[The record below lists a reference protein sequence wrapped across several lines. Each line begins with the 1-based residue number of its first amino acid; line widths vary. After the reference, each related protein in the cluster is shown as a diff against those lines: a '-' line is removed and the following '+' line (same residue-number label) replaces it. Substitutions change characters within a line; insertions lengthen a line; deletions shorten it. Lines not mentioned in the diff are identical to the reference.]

1 MYMINNKYYYLK
13 KIKDKKKN
21 LDLLLLADPEEEAI
35 DKYIDKYID
44 NCEVFEFYHRDILI
58 GQGAV
63 IELSS
68 TVYEI
73 KNFAIYEKFHN
84 CGYGKILINLLC
96 EKYLENFK
104 NRYIIVGTSEQGVG
118 FYKKCGFQ
126 FSHIVK
132 DFFITNYKQPI
143 FENGIQCKDMFYLKF
158 KEVTMENF
166 AYYTPTK
173 VVFGKDEEKNVG
185 KLAKDFGAKKVLIHY
200 GGGSAVR
207 SGLIDR
213 IKTSL
218 SEENIAFVEL
228 GGVKPNPRLSLI
240 YEGIKLAKENG
251 IDFILAVGGGSVID
265 SAKGIGYGV
274 ANPDIEDVW
283 DLYIGKKKTQKCA
296 PIGVVLTIAAAG
308 SEMSSGSVVTKEDEQ
323 LKRSYGCDNARPK
336 FAIMNPELTYTL
348 PKYQIAC
355 GVVDIM
361 MHTMERYFS
370 PVGNLELTDKIAEGL
385 LRTMLKYGKLSLE
398 NPNNY
403 EARAEIM
410 WASSLAHNG
419 LTGCGGIGDWSTHQ
433 LEHDLGGVYDIAHG
447 AGLAAVWGSWARY
460 VYKENPRRF
469 AQFAENVFGIEK
481 IGTDEEMAIKGIEAM
496 ENFYKEI
503 EMPISISE
511 TGINLSDEDVEM
523 LAEKCSNNGT
533 RYIGSFKK
541 LFKEDMA
548 KIYSMA
554 R

>member
-1 MYMINNKYYYLK
+1 MYMINNNYYYLK
-13 KIKDKKKN
+13 KIEDKKKN
-21 LDLLLLADPEEEAI
+21 LALLLLADPEEEA
-35 DKYIDKYID
+35 IDKYID

-63 IELSS
+63 MELSS

-96 EKYLENFK
+96 KKYLENFK
-104 NRYIIVGTSEQGVG
+104 NIEILVGTSEQGVG

-251 IDFILAVGGGSVID
+251 VDFILAVGGGSVID

-385 LRTMLKYGKLSLE
+385 LKTMIKYGKLSLE
-398 NPNNY
+398 NPTNY

-481 IGTDEEMAIKGIEAM
+481 VGADEEMAIKGIEAM

>member
-1 MYMINNKYYYLK
+1 MYMINNNYYYLK
-13 KIKDKKKN
+13 KIEDKKKN
-21 LDLLLLADPEEEAI
+21 LALLLLADPEEEAI
-35 DKYIDKYID
+35 DKYIND
-44 NCEVFEFYHRDILI
+44 CEIFEFYHKDILI
-58 GQGAV
+58 GQGAIKQV
-63 IELSS
+63 SS
-68 TVYEI
+68 TTYEI

-96 EKYLENFK
+96 KKYLENFK
-104 NRYIIVGTSEQGVG
+104 NIEILVGTSEQGVG

-126 FSHIVK
+126 FSHVIK

-158 KEVTMENF
+158 KGVNMENF

-185 KLAKDFGAKKVLIHY
+185 KLAKEFGAKKVLIHY

-207 SGLIDR
+207 SGLIDK

-218 SEENIAFVEL
+218 TEENISFVEL

-251 IDFILAVGGGSVID
+251 VDFILAVGGGSVID
-265 SAKGIGYGV
+265 SAKGIGYGI

-308 SEMSSGSVVTKEDEQ
+308 SEMSGGSVVTKEDEQ

-385 LRTMLKYGKLSLE
+385 LRTMIKYGKLSLE
-398 NPNNY
+398 NPHNY

-447 AGLAAVWGSWARY
+447 AGLSAVWGSWARY
-460 VYKENPRRF
+460 VYKENPKRF
-469 AQFAENVFGIEK
+469 VQFAENVFGIEK
-481 IGTDEEMAIKGIEAM
+481 IGTDEDVAIKGIEAM
-496 ENFYKEI
+496 ENFYKDI

>member
-1 MYMINNKYYYLK
+1 MHMINNNYYYLK
-13 KIKDKKKN
+13 KIEDKKKN
-21 LDLLLLADPEEEAI
+21 LALLLLADPEEEAI
-35 DKYIDKYID
+35 DRYIND
-44 NCEVFEFYHRDILI
+44 CEIFEFYHKDILI
-58 GQGAV
+58 GQGA
-63 IELSS
+63 IKQLSS
-68 TVYEI
+68 TIYEI

-84 CGYGKILINLLC
+84 CGYGKILIKLLC
-96 EKYLENFK
+96 KKYLENFK
-104 NRYIIVGTSEQGVG
+104 NIEILVGTSEQGVG

-126 FSHIVK
+126 FSHVIK

-158 KEVTMENF
+158 KGVNMENF

-207 SGLIDR
+207 SGLIDK

-218 SEENIAFVEL
+218 TEENISFVEL

-240 YEGIKLAKENG
+240 YEGIKLSKENSV
-251 IDFILAVGGGSVID
+251 DFILAIGGGSVID
-265 SAKGIGYGV
+265 SAKGIGYGI

-308 SEMSSGSVVTKEDEQ
+308 SEMSGGSVVTKEDEQ

-385 LRTMLKYGKLSLE
+385 LRTMIKYGKLSLE
-398 NPNNY
+398 NPYNY

-447 AGLAAVWGSWARY
+447 AGLSAVWGSWARY
-460 VYKENPRRF
+460 VYKENPKRF
-469 AQFAENVFGIEK
+469 VQFAENVFGIEK
-481 IGTDEEMAIKGIEAM
+481 IGTDEEVAIKGIEAM
-496 ENFYKEI
+496 ENFYKDI

-511 TGINLSDEDVEM
+511 TGINLSDENVEM

-541 LFKEDMA
+541 FFKEDMA

-554 R
+554 K

>member
-13 KIKDKKKN
+13 RIKDKKKN

-35 DKYIDKYID
+35 DKYIND
-44 NCEVFEFYHRDILI
+44 CEVFEFYYRDILI
-58 GQGAV
+58 GQGA
-63 IELSS
+63 IKQLSS
-68 TVYEI
+68 TTYEI

-96 EKYLENFK
+96 KKYLENFK
-104 NRYIIVGTSEQGVG
+104 NIEILVGTSEQGVG

-126 FSHIVK
+126 FSHIIK
-132 DFFITNYKQPI
+132 NFFITNYKQPI

-158 KEVTMENF
+158 KGVNMENF

-185 KLAKDFGAKKVLIHY
+185 KLAKEFGAKKVLIHY
-200 GGGSAVR
+200 GGGSAIR
-207 SGLIDR
+207 SGLIDK

-218 SEENIAFVEL
+218 TEENISFIEL

-240 YEGIKLAKENG
+240 YEGIKLAKENSV
-251 IDFILAVGGGSVID
+251 DFILAVGGGSVID

-385 LRTMLKYGKLSLE
+385 LRTMIKYGKLSLE
-398 NPNNY
+398 NPYNY

-447 AGLAAVWGSWARY
+447 AGLSAVWGSWARY
-460 VYKENPRRF
+460 VYKENPKRF
-469 AQFAENVFGIEK
+469 VQFAKNVFGIEK
-481 IGTDEEMAIKGIEAM
+481 IGTDEEIAIKGIEAM
-496 ENFYKEI
+496 ENFYKDI

-511 TGINLSDEDVEM
+511 TGITLSEKDVEM

-541 LFKEDMA
+541 LFKEDMV

>member
-13 KIKDKKKN
+13 KIEDKKKN

-35 DKYIDKYID
+35 DKYID
-44 NCEVFEFYHRDILI
+44 NCEVFEFYYRDILI

-63 IELSS
+63 MELSS
-68 TVYEI
+68 IVYEI

-96 EKYLENFK
+96 EKYLESFK
-104 NRYIIVGTSEQGVG
+104 NIEILVGTSEQGVG
-118 FYKKCGFQ
+118 FYKKCRFQ

-132 DFFITNYKQPI
+132 DFFITNYKQLI

-207 SGLIDR
+207 SGLIDK

-218 SEENIAFVEL
+218 SEENISFVEL

-385 LRTMLKYGKLSLE
+385 LKTMIKYGKLSLE
-398 NPNNY
+398 NPTNY

-447 AGLAAVWGSWARY
+447 AGLSAVWGSWARY
-460 VYKENPRRF
+460 VFKENPRRF

-481 IGTDEEMAIKGIEAM
+481 TGTDEDIAIKGIEAM
-496 ENFYKEI
+496 ENFYKDI

-511 TGINLSDEDVEM
+511 TGITLSDEDVEM

>member
-35 DKYIDKYID
+35 DKYID

-63 IELSS
+63 MELSS

-132 DFFITNYKQPI
+132 NFFITNYKQPI

-218 SEENIAFVEL
+218 SEENISFVEL

-251 IDFILAVGGGSVID
+251 VDFILAVGGGSVID

-385 LRTMLKYGKLSLE
+385 LKTMIKYGKLSLE
-398 NPNNY
+398 NPTNY

-481 IGTDEEMAIKGIEAM
+481 IGTDEEVAIKGIEAM
-496 ENFYKEI
+496 ENFYKDI

-511 TGINLSDEDVEM
+511 TGITLSEKDIEM

-554 R
+554 K

>member
-35 DKYIDKYID
+35 DKYID

-63 IELSS
+63 MELSS

-158 KEVTMENF
+158 KEATMENF

-185 KLAKDFGAKKVLIHY
+185 KLAKEFGAKKVLIHY

-207 SGLIDR
+207 SGLIDK

-218 SEENIAFVEL
+218 TEENISFVEL

-240 YEGIKLAKENG
+240 YEGIKLSKENSV
-251 IDFILAVGGGSVID
+251 DFILAVGGGSVID

-283 DLYIGKKKTQKCA
+283 DLYIGKKKTQNCA

-308 SEMSSGSVVTKEDEQ
+308 SEMSGGSVVTKEDEQ

-336 FAIMNPELTYTL
+336 FAVMNPELTYTL

-385 LRTMLKYGKLSLE
+385 LRTMIKYGKLSLE
-398 NPNNY
+398 NPHNY

-447 AGLAAVWGSWARY
+447 AGLSAVWGSWARY
-460 VYKENPRRF
+460 VYKENPKRF
-469 AQFAENVFGIEK
+469 VQFAENVFGIEK
-481 IGTDEEMAIKGIEAM
+481 IGTDEDVAIKGIEAM
-496 ENFYKEI
+496 ENFYKDI

-554 R
+554 K

>member
-13 KIKDKKKN
+13 RIKDKKKN

-35 DKYIDKYID
+35 DKYIND
-44 NCEVFEFYHRDILI
+44 CEVFEFYYRDILI
-58 GQGAV
+58 GQGA
-63 IELSS
+63 IKQLSS
-68 TVYEI
+68 TTYEI

-96 EKYLENFK
+96 KKYLENFK
-104 NRYIIVGTSEQGVG
+104 NIEILVGTSEQGVG

-126 FSHIVK
+126 FSHIIK
-132 DFFITNYKQPI
+132 NFFITNYKQPI

-158 KEVTMENF
+158 KGVNMENF

-185 KLAKDFGAKKVLIHY
+185 KLAKEFGAKKVLIHY
-200 GGGSAVR
+200 GGGSAIR
-207 SGLIDR
+207 SGLIDK

-218 SEENIAFVEL
+218 TEENISFIEL

-251 IDFILAVGGGSVID
+251 VDFILAVGGGSVID

-385 LRTMLKYGKLSLE
+385 LRTMIKYGKLSLE
-398 NPNNY
+398 NPYNY

-433 LEHDLGGVYDIAHG
+433 L
-447 AGLAAVWGSWARY
+447 
-460 VYKENPRRF
+460 NM
-469 AQFAENVFGIEK
+469 
-481 IGTDEEMAIKGIEAM
+481 T
-496 ENFYKEI
+496 
-503 EMPISISE
+503 
-511 TGINLSDEDVEM
+511 
-523 LAEKCSNNGT
+523 
-533 RYIGSFKK
+533 
-541 LFKEDMA
+541 
-548 KIYSMA
+548 
-554 R
+554 

>member
-13 KIKDKKKN
+13 RIADKKKN

-35 DKYIDKYID
+35 DKYIND
-44 NCEVFEFYHRDILI
+44 CEIFEFYHKDILI
-58 GQGAV
+58 GQGA
-63 IELSS
+63 IKQLSS
-68 TVYEI
+68 TIYEI

-96 EKYLENFK
+96 KKYLENFK
-104 NRYIIVGTSEQGVG
+104 NIEILVGTSEQGVG

-126 FSHIVK
+126 FSHVIK
-132 DFFITNYKQPI
+132 DFFVTNYKQPI

-158 KEVTMENF
+158 KGVNMENF

-185 KLAKDFGAKKVLIHY
+185 KLAKEFGAKKVLIHY

-207 SGLIDR
+207 SGLIDK

-218 SEENIAFVEL
+218 TEESISFIEL

-240 YEGIKLAKENG
+240 YEGIKLAKENSV
-251 IDFILAVGGGSVID
+251 DFILAVGGGSVID
-265 SAKGIGYGV
+265 SAKGIGYGI

-308 SEMSSGSVVTKEDEQ
+308 SEMSGGSVVTKEDEQ

-385 LRTMLKYGKLSLE
+385 LRTMIKYGKLSLE
-398 NPNNY
+398 NPHNY

-447 AGLAAVWGSWARY
+447 AGLSAVWGSWARY
-460 VYKENPRRF
+460 VYKENPKRF
-469 AQFAENVFGIEK
+469 VQFAENVFGIEK
-481 IGTDEEMAIKGIEAM
+481 IGTDEEIAIKGIETM
-496 ENFYKEI
+496 ENFYKDI

>member
-35 DKYIDKYID
+35 DKYID

-63 IELSS
+63 MELSS

-132 DFFITNYKQPI
+132 DFFITNYKQLI

-240 YEGIKLAKENG
+240 YEGIKLAKENNV
-251 IDFILAVGGGSVID
+251 DFILAVGGGSVID

-296 PIGVVLTIAAAG
+296 PIGVILTIAAAG

-385 LRTMLKYGKLSLE
+385 LKTMIKYGKLSLE
-398 NPNNY
+398 NPTNY

-481 IGTDEEMAIKGIEAM
+481 VGADEEMAIKGIEAM

>member
-1 MYMINNKYYYLK
+1 MHMINNNYYYLK
-13 KIKDKKKN
+13 KIEDKKKN
-21 LDLLLLADPEEEAI
+21 LALLLLADPEEEAI
-35 DKYIDKYID
+35 DRYIND
-44 NCEVFEFYHRDILI
+44 CEIFEFYHKDILI
-58 GQGAV
+58 GQGA
-63 IELSS
+63 IKQLSS
-68 TVYEI
+68 TIYEI

-84 CGYGKILINLLC
+84 CGYGKILIKLLC
-96 EKYLENFK
+96 KKYLENFK
-104 NRYIIVGTSEQGVG
+104 NIEILVGTSEQGVG

-126 FSHIVK
+126 FSHIIK
-132 DFFITNYKQPI
+132 DFFVTNYKQPI

-158 KEVTMENF
+158 KGVNMENF

-207 SGLIDR
+207 SGLIDK

-218 SEENIAFVEL
+218 TEENISFVEL

-240 YEGIKLAKENG
+240 YEGIKLAKENNV
-251 IDFILAVGGGSVID
+251 DFILAVGGGSVID
-265 SAKGIGYGV
+265 SAKGIGYGI

-308 SEMSSGSVVTKEDEQ
+308 SEMSGGSVVTKEDEQ

-385 LRTMLKYGKLSLE
+385 LRTMIKYGKLSLE
-398 NPNNY
+398 NPHNY

-447 AGLAAVWGSWARY
+447 AGLSAVWGSWARY
-460 VYKENPRRF
+460 VYKENPKRF
-469 AQFAENVFGIEK
+469 VQFAENVFGIEK
-481 IGTDEEMAIKGIEAM
+481 IGTDEEVAIKGIEAM
-496 ENFYKEI
+496 ENFYKDI

-541 LFKEDMA
+541 FFKEDMA

>member
-1 MYMINNKYYYLK
+1 
-13 KIKDKKKN
+13 
-21 LDLLLLADPEEEAI
+21 
-35 DKYIDKYID
+35 
-44 NCEVFEFYHRDILI
+44 
-58 GQGAV
+58 
-63 IELSS
+63 
-68 TVYEI
+68 
-73 KNFAIYEKFHN
+73 
-84 CGYGKILINLLC
+84 
-96 EKYLENFK
+96 
-104 NRYIIVGTSEQGVG
+104 
-118 FYKKCGFQ
+118 
-126 FSHIVK
+126 
-132 DFFITNYKQPI
+132 
-143 FENGIQCKDMFYLKF
+143 
-158 KEVTMENF
+158 MENF

-251 IDFILAVGGGSVID
+251 VDFILAVGGGSVID

-385 LRTMLKYGKLSLE
+385 LKTMIKYGKLSLE
-398 NPNNY
+398 NPTNY

-481 IGTDEEMAIKGIEAM
+481 VGADEEMAIKGIEAM

>member
-35 DKYIDKYID
+35 DKYID

-63 IELSS
+63 MELSS

-84 CGYGKILINLLC
+84 CGYGKILITLLC

-251 IDFILAVGGGSVID
+251 VDFILAVGGGSVID

-385 LRTMLKYGKLSLE
+385 LKTMIKYGKLSLE
-398 NPNNY
+398 NPTNY

-481 IGTDEEMAIKGIEAM
+481 VGADEEMAIKGIEAM

>member
-13 KIKDKKKN
+13 RIKDKKKN

-35 DKYIDKYID
+35 DKYIND
-44 NCEVFEFYHRDILI
+44 CEVFEFYYRDILI
-58 GQGAV
+58 GQGA
-63 IELSS
+63 IKQLSS
-68 TVYEI
+68 TTYEI

-96 EKYLENFK
+96 KKYLENFK
-104 NRYIIVGTSEQGVG
+104 NIEILVGTSEQGVG

-126 FSHIVK
+126 FSHIIK

-158 KEVTMENF
+158 KGVNMENF

-185 KLAKDFGAKKVLIHY
+185 KLAKEFGAKKVLIHY

-207 SGLIDR
+207 SGLIDK

-218 SEENIAFVEL
+218 TEENISFIEL

-240 YEGIKLAKENG
+240 YEGIKLAKENSV
-251 IDFILAVGGGSVID
+251 DFILAVGGGSVID

-308 SEMSSGSVVTKEDEQ
+308 SEMSRGSVVTKEDEQ

-385 LRTMLKYGKLSLE
+385 LRTMIKYGKLSLE
-398 NPNNY
+398 NPYNY

-447 AGLAAVWGSWARY
+447 AGLSAVWGSWARY
-460 VYKENPRRF
+460 VYKENPKRF
-469 AQFAENVFGIEK
+469 VQFAENVFGIEK
-481 IGTDEEMAIKGIEAM
+481 IGTDEEIAIKGIEAM
-496 ENFYKEI
+496 ENFYKDI

-511 TGINLSDEDVEM
+511 TGITLSEKDVEM

>member
-21 LDLLLLADPEEEAI
+21 LDVLLLADPEEKA
-35 DKYIDKYID
+35 IDKYID

-63 IELSS
+63 MELSS

-218 SEENIAFVEL
+218 SEENISFVEL

-251 IDFILAVGGGSVID
+251 VDFILAVGGGSVID

-385 LRTMLKYGKLSLE
+385 LKTMIKYGKLSLE
-398 NPNNY
+398 NPTNY

-447 AGLAAVWGSWARY
+447 AGLSAVWGSWARY
-460 VYKENPRRF
+460 VFKENPRRF

-481 IGTDEEMAIKGIEAM
+481 TGTDEEMAIKGIEAM
-496 ENFYKEI
+496 ENFYKDI

-511 TGINLSDEDVEM
+511 TGITLSDEDVEM

>member
-13 KIKDKKKN
+13 RIKDKKKN

-35 DKYIDKYID
+35 DKYIND
-44 NCEVFEFYHRDILI
+44 CEIFEFYHKDILI
-58 GQGAV
+58 GQGAIKQV
-63 IELSS
+63 SS
-68 TVYEI
+68 TTYEI

-96 EKYLENFK
+96 KKYLESFK
-104 NRYIIVGTSEQGVG
+104 NIEILVGTSEQGVG

-126 FSHIVK
+126 FSHIIK

-158 KEVTMENF
+158 KGVNMENF

-185 KLAKDFGAKKVLIHY
+185 KLAKEFGAKKVLIHY

-207 SGLIDR
+207 SGLIDK

-218 SEENIAFVEL
+218 TEENISFVEL

-240 YEGIKLAKENG
+240 YEGIKLAKENSV
-251 IDFILAVGGGSVID
+251 DFILAVGGGSVID
-265 SAKGIGYGV
+265 SAKGIGYGI

-308 SEMSSGSVVTKEDEQ
+308 SEMSGGSVVTKEDEQ

-385 LRTMLKYGKLSLE
+385 LRTMIKYGKLSLE
-398 NPNNY
+398 NPHNY

-447 AGLAAVWGSWARY
+447 AGLSAVWGSWARY
-460 VYKENPRRF
+460 VYKENPKRF
-469 AQFAENVFGIEK
+469 VQFAENVFGIEK
-481 IGTDEEMAIKGIEAM
+481 IGTDEEIAIKGIEAM
-496 ENFYKEI
+496 ENFYKDI
-503 EMPISISE
+503 EMPIYISE
-511 TGINLSDEDVEM
+511 TGINLSDENVEM

>member
-1 MYMINNKYYYLK
+1 MYMINNNYYYLK
-13 KIKDKKKN
+13 KIEDKKKN
-21 LDLLLLADPEEEAI
+21 LALLLLADPEEEAI
-35 DKYIDKYID
+35 DKYIND
-44 NCEVFEFYHRDILI
+44 CEIFEFYHKDILI
-58 GQGAV
+58 GQGA
-63 IELSS
+63 IKQLSS
-68 TVYEI
+68 TIYEI

-84 CGYGKILINLLC
+84 CGYGKILIKLLC
-96 EKYLENFK
+96 KKYLENFK
-104 NRYIIVGTSEQGVG
+104 NIEILVGTSEQGVG

-126 FSHIVK
+126 FSHVIK
-132 DFFITNYKQPI
+132 DFFVTNYKQPI

-158 KEVTMENF
+158 KGVNMENF

-173 VVFGKDEEKNVG
+173 VIFGKDEEKNVG
-185 KLAKDFGAKKVLIHY
+185 KLAKEFGAKKVLIHY

-207 SGLIDR
+207 SGLIDK

-218 SEENIAFVEL
+218 TEENISFVEL

-240 YEGIKLAKENG
+240 YEGIKLSKENSV
-251 IDFILAVGGGSVID
+251 DFILAVGGGSVID
-265 SAKGIGYGV
+265 SAKGIGYGI

-308 SEMSSGSVVTKEDEQ
+308 SEMSGGSVVTKEDEQ

-336 FAIMNPELTYTL
+336 FAVMNPELTYTL

-385 LRTMLKYGKLSLE
+385 LRTMIKYGKLSLE
-398 NPNNY
+398 NPHNY

-447 AGLAAVWGSWARY
+447 AGLSAVWGSWARY
-460 VYKENPRRF
+460 VYKENPKRF
-469 AQFAENVFGIEK
+469 VQFAENVFGIEK
-481 IGTDEEMAIKGIEAM
+481 IGTDEEISIKGIEAM
-496 ENFYKEI
+496 ENFYKDI